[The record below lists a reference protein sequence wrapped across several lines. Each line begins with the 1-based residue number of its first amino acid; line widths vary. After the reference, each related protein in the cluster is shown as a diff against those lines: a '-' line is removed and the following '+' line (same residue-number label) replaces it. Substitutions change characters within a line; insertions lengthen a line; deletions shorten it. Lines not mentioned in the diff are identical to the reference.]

1 MWVQHA
7 KKVTL
12 RKGSSVIPPNSAGNA
27 VLAAPPEILAGS
39 LREPS
44 GWGCGGLARNDN
56 FPTLF
61 FPPVRMKSAF
71 LLLFLTAA
79 TPKLPLVEVPA
90 TRGTSDTL
98 VVFVSGDGGW
108 AAIDREISKV
118 LADDGMPVVGLNALQ
133 YFWTKRT
140 PETASRDLD
149 SVIARYLGEWHKSR
163 VILAGYSRGADV
175 LPAMISHLPAETRMK
190 IRAIVLLGPSPKV
203 EFEFHVADW
212 LRDASAGVAVKPE
225 VKKLAPAHIL
235 CIYGESDRDSL
246 CPALKSQP
254 GVNVVVL
261 KGAHHF
267 DGGYANLGRLII
279 EHIQ

>member
-1 MWVQHA
+1 
-7 KKVTL
+7 
-12 RKGSSVIPPNSAGNA
+12 
-27 VLAAPPEILAGS
+27 
-39 LREPS
+39 
-44 GWGCGGLARNDN
+44 
-56 FPTLF
+56 
-61 FPPVRMKSAF
+61 MKSAF
-71 LLLFLTAA
+71 LTIFLAAASASAA

-90 TRGTSDTL
+90 TRGKSDTL

-118 LADDGMPVVGLNALQ
+118 LAGDGMPVVGLNALQ

-140 PETASRDLD
+140 PEAASRDLE
-149 SVIARYLGEWHKSR
+149 SIISRYLSEWHKTR
-163 VILAGYSRGADV
+163 VVLAGYSRGADV
-175 LPAMISHLPAETRMK
+175 LPAMISRLPAETRAK
-190 IRAIVLLGPSPKV
+190 IRSIVLLGPSPKV
-203 EFEFHVADW
+203 EFEFHVSDW

-225 VKKLAPAHIL
+225 VEKLAPARIL

-254 GVNVVVL
+254 GVSVVVL

-279 EHIQ
+279 EHLQ